1 MRVQPPNVC
10 PGLHR
15 LHAIFLRQLSR
26 VAAKHT
32 TRDSTKY
39 GRSARRFSE
48 HHGQRI
54 SHAIVMTDALN
65 ICEGTTKLKKRL
77 LMQSRAD

>member
-1 MRVQPPNVC
+1 MQEAR
-10 PGLHR
+10 
-15 LHAIFLRQLSR
+15 FLRQLSR

-39 GRSARRFSE
+39 GRSARSFSE

>member
-1 MRVQPPNVC
+1 
-10 PGLHR
+10 
-15 LHAIFLRQLSR
+15 LHA
-26 VAAKHT
+26 A
-32 TRDSTKY
+32 
-39 GRSARRFSE
+39 RSARSFSE

-65 ICEGTTKLKKRL
+65 ICEGATKLKKRL